1 MKTLLTLVLLTG
13 LTFAADHSHAAD
25 GDLSPSEVTV
35 LINNAMRYQPDAAR
49 TSLTRPIVARMATSD
64 ASALE
69 SFLRGEVH
77 FLNLDPEPARDAF
90 WEFRKQDDIVGRV
103 ANQRL
108 LIIRINAFGMV
119 DELLDNDIS
128 QYHERFAIRPDD
140 RYGITFAV
148 ARTAAL
154 LAEQGR
160 ADEALDLVMAEV
172 RLHDKF
178 DSPYTAYRLP
188 AQFLELATANN
199 RQVEMQEL
207 RAWVISNF
215 EAALQRR
222 LDLPVDVSRQEDRIP
237 GVVFRSMFADQDM
250 DKHDWTAAFVR
261 LRQEL

>member
-1 MKTLLTLVLLTG
+1 MKTLLTIVLLTSMT
-13 LTFAADHSHAAD
+13 LAIDRSIAADT
-25 GDLSPSEVTV
+25 DLSPSEVTV

-49 TSLTRPIVARMATSD
+49 TSLTAPFVARMATSD
-64 ASALE
+64 ASAME

-119 DELLDNDIS
+119 DELLDNDIDE
-128 QYHERFAIRPDD
+128 YHQRFAVRPDD

-160 ADEALDLVMAEV
+160 ADEALELVMAEV

-178 DSPYTAYRLP
+178 DAPYTAYRLP

-199 RQVEMQEL
+199 RQGEMQEL

-215 EAALQRR
+215 EAALARR
-222 LDLPVDVSRQEDRIP
+222 LDAAADVPPPPVRIP
-237 GVVFRSMFADQDM
+237 GIVFRSMFADQDM
-250 DKHDWTAAFVR
+250 DSHDWTAAFIR
-261 LRQEL
+261 LRQQL